1 MEVVHVHL
9 AHAARPERLVRADR
23 APEGL
28 RARVDP
34 HVRLQTGL
42 KDLQSV
48 AQKLHRLRELANG
61 RASMILPEVT
71 IEILYSLPVESCEL
85 TEIRHTR
92 ASSSSWKQS
101 RHLSKLFT

>member
-48 AQKLHRLRELANG
+48 AQKLHRVRELAPTSNT
-61 RASMILPEVT
+61 ILSGCT
-71 IEILYSLPVESCEL
+71 NYLRSL
-85 TEIRHTR
+85 
-92 ASSSSWKQS
+92 QS
-101 RHLSKLFT
+101 PSNLMG